1 MTPEAATRVLVVDDS
16 KELTDYVLR
25 LLQEHGIV
33 GAAVND
39 PLEAAKAAEVFRPH
53 LFILDYDMPTL
64 QGPELAA
71 LLKSE
76 PALRDIPIL
85 FLSALT
91 DRDHRMMAQISGAS
105 AYIEKPV
112 NSPRLINAIFQ
123 LLRNRART
131 V

>member
-1 MTPEAATRVLVVDDS
+1 
-16 KELTDYVLR
+16 
-25 LLQEHGIV
+25 
-33 GAAVND
+33 
-39 PLEAAKAAEVFRPH
+39 
-53 LFILDYDMPTL
+53 MPTL

-76 PALRDIPIL
+76 PSLKDVPIL
-85 FLSALT
+85 FLSGLT
-91 DRDHRMMAQISGAS
+91 DQDHRTMAQISGAS

-112 NSPRLINAIFQ
+112 NSTRLINAVFM